1 MEEREQTVLV
11 VDDEPAILAMM
22 RSLLSDEGCAVLTAQ
37 NGQEALALALEAQ
50 PDLIITDLMM
60 PVMDGQELR
69 RRLREEPRTADIPV
83 MLMTVA
89 GRTPF
94 RDQFTAVIRKPFG
107 YNDILS
113 SIRAYLS

>member
-1 MEEREQTVLV
+1 MDEREQTVLV

-22 RSLLSDEGCAVLTAQ
+22 RSLLTEEGCSVLTAQ
-37 NGQEALALALEAQ
+37 NGQEALALALEAR

-69 RRLREEPRTADIPV
+69 QRLSDEPRTADIPV
-83 MLMTVA
+83 VLMTVV
-89 GRTPF
+89 GRSSF
-94 RDQFTAVIRKPFG
+94 GKQFTAVIRKPFG